1 LRAIK
6 KKQENSKSKG
16 SRASNQT
23 GSGISQ
29 MFQRDK
35 KKSVMMMASA
45 PVSVDNPMENVNEQ
59 VEDSK
64 YFDL

>member
-1 LRAIK
+1 
-6 KKQENSKSKG
+6 
-16 SRASNQT
+16 
-23 GSGISQ
+23 
-29 MFQRDK
+29 
-35 KKSVMMMASA
+35 MMMASA